1 MKNFIVP
8 IDFSDD
14 SIKGLELAIL
24 FSQKKHVNI
33 QLVYVQKKSFDIY
46 AGLIHEE
53 AKLAEKKFEQMLKKY
68 TPLLKND
75 SKLRYIIKK
84 GRIYEE
90 IVNQAQSYKDSIITA
105 STHGASGFEELF
117 IGSNAYKIICATDR
131 PVITIRKGPIPKD
144 IRRIVL
150 PIDATPETRQ
160 KISVA
165 ADIAQL
171 FGSEIYVVAIT
182 SSKSKKV
189 KERLDNYVKQ
199 VTQHLKAIEIPYK
212 TDFLYGSNIAE
223 LTVGYEKKVKA
234 DLTVIMTEMGIGFG
248 NLFMGSYSQQVLSK
262 SDIPVLNLKPRE
274 VNLPRDFNT
283 FGE

>member
-53 AKLAEKKFEQMLKKY
+53 AKLAETKFEQMLKKY

-90 IVNQAQSYKDSIITA
+90 IVNQAQSYKDSVITA

-117 IGSNAYKIICATDR
+117 MGSNAYKIICATDR

-144 IRRIVL
+144 IRKIVL
-150 PIDATPETRQ
+150 PIDVVPETRQ
-160 KISVA
+160 KVGVA
-165 ADIAQL
+165 ADIARL
-171 FGSEIYVVAIT
+171 FDSEILVVAVT

-189 KERLDNYVKQ
+189 KERLESYVKQ
-199 VTQHLKAIEIPYK
+199 VSKHLKGIDIPYK
-212 TDFLYGSNIAE
+212 TDFQYGTNIADI
-223 LTVGYEKKVKA
+223 TIDYSKKMKA
-234 DLTVIMTEMGIGFG
+234 DLTIIMTEMGIGLG
-248 NLFMGSYSQQVLSK
+248 NLFMGSYAQQILSK
-262 SDIPVLNLKPRE
+262 SNIPVLNLKPRE
-274 VNLPRDFNT
+274 VNLPRDFST

>member
-8 IDFSDD
+8 IDFSED
-14 SIKGLELAIL
+14 SLKGLELAIL
-24 FSQKKHVNI
+24 FSNKKHVNI

-53 AKLAEKKFEQMLKKY
+53 AKLAEKKFEEMLKKY

-90 IVNQAQSYKDSIITA
+90 IVQQAQSYKDSIITA

-117 IGSNAYKIICATDR
+117 MGSNAYKIICATDR
-131 PVITIRKGPIPKD
+131 PVITISKGKIPKE

-150 PIDATPETRQ
+150 PIEMIPETRQ
-160 KISVA
+160 KVGIA

-171 FGSEIYVVAIT
+171 FGSEIHVVAVT

-189 KERLDNYVKQ
+189 KERLDSYVNQ
-199 VTQHLKAIEIPYK
+199 VTKHLKGIDIPFK
-212 TDFLYGSNIAE
+212 TNFLYGSNIAD
-223 LTVGYEKKVKA
+223 LTLDYGKKSKA
-234 DLTVIMTEMGIGFG
+234 DLTVIMSDMGIGIG
-248 NLFMGSYSQQVLSK
+248 NFFMGSYSQQILSK
-262 SDIPVLNLKPRE
+262 ADIPVLNLKVRE
-274 VNLPRDFNT
+274 VHLPRDFST

>member
-8 IDFSDD
+8 IDFSED
-14 SIKGLELAIL
+14 SLKGLELAIL
-24 FSQKKHVNI
+24 FSHKQHVNI

-53 AKLAEKKFEQMLKKY
+53 AKLAEKKFEQLLRKY

-90 IVNQAQSYKDSIITA
+90 IVQQAQSYKDSIITA

-131 PVITIRKGPIPKD
+131 PVITISKGNIPKE

-150 PIDATPETRQ
+150 PIEIVPETRQ
-160 KISVA
+160 KVGIA

-171 FGSEIYVVAIT
+171 FDSEIHVVAVT

-189 KERLDNYVKQ
+189 KDRLDSYVRQ
-199 VTQHLKAIEIPYK
+199 VSQHLKGISVPYK
-212 TDFLYGSNIAE
+212 TAFVYGSNIAD
-223 LTVGYEKKVKA
+223 LTLDYSKKSKA
-234 DLTVIMTEMGIGFG
+234 DLTVIMTDMGIGVG
-248 NLFMGSYSQQVLSK
+248 NLFMGSYSQQILSK
-262 SDIPVLNLKPRE
+262 SEIPVLNLKART
-274 VNLPRDFNT
+274 VSLPRDFST

>member
-14 SIKGLELAIL
+14 SIKGLELALL

-53 AKLAEKKFEQMLKKY
+53 AKLAERKFEQMLKKY

-90 IVNQAQSYKDSIITA
+90 IVSQAQSYKDSIITA

-131 PVITIRKGPIPKD
+131 PVITIRKGPIPKE
-144 IRRIVL
+144 IKKIIL
-150 PIDATPETRQ
+150 PIDVVPETRQ
-160 KISVA
+160 KVGIA

-171 FGSEIYVVAIT
+171 FGSEINIVAVT

-189 KERLDNYVKQ
+189 KERLDSYVKQ
-199 VTQHLKAIEIPYK
+199 VAKHLKGIDVPYK

-223 LTVGYEKKVKA
+223 LTIGYEKKLKA
-234 DLTVIMTEMGIGFG
+234 DLTIIMTEMGIGFG
-248 NLFMGSYSQQVLSK
+248 NLFMGSYSQQILSR
-262 SDIPVLNLKPRE
+262 SDIPVLNLKPRQI
-274 VNLPRDFNT
+274 NLPREFST